1 MKKQITAL
9 LIGITCVCVASCS
22 STRTVSIETYRPA
35 EVTFPASVGTIVVVN
50 NSAVQPAVSG
60 HLHKQF
66 GTVRPDTVPADSA
79 AWDACSALGVALHEP
94 EYFNEVLLFH
104 DTIRLDGMYNRAAKL
119 TPRQVEDICSISGA
133 DAVISLDCLWFDARR
148 ETANMPGGYVTGEIN
163 VKVEGTVRAYLPGR
177 ANPLATVYLNDSVY
191 WGQEADNLLMLAM
204 FLPTPEQ
211 ALREAGKYVIAG
223 AYKNFVPHWNGTNRW
238 FYTGSGSRWK
248 EATAFATREKWEEAA
263 ARWKRFFEQERT
275 AERRAKA
282 AMNLAL
288 YYELKGDL
296 PEALAWGKKGLA
308 HFNEEGAGK
317 KKKDSALARLYVD
330 TLMER
335 IREEKKLNIQ
345 FGNE

>member
-9 LIGITCVCVASCS
+9 SIGIASVCMASCS
-22 STRTVSIETYRPA
+22 STRTVSIETYSPA

-50 NSAVQPAVSG
+50 NSVTQPSVSG
-60 HLHKQF
+60 HLYKQF
-66 GTVRPDTVPADSA
+66 GTATPDTIPADSA
-79 AWDACSALGVALHEP
+79 AWDACTALGTALHEP

-104 DTIRLDGMYNRAAKL
+104 DTIRLDGMYNRAVKL
-119 TPRQVEDICSISGA
+119 TSRQVEDICKVSGA
-133 DAVISLDCLWFDARR
+133 DAVISLDCLLFNVRR
-148 ETANMPGGYVTGEIN
+148 ETHNMPGGYVTGEID

-211 ALREAGKYVIAG
+211 ALREAGKYVVAG
-223 AYKNFVPHWNGTNRW
+223 AYKNFVPHWNGANRW

-248 EATAFATREKWEEAA
+248 EATAFAVREKWEEAA
-263 ARWKRFFEQERT
+263 VYWKRFFGQERT

-282 AMNLAL
+282 AMNMAL

-296 PEALAWGKKGLA
+296 PEALAWGEKGLA
-308 HFNEEGAGK
+308 LFNEEEAGK
-317 KKKDSALARLYVD
+317 NKKDSALARLYVD
-330 TLMER
+330 ALMER